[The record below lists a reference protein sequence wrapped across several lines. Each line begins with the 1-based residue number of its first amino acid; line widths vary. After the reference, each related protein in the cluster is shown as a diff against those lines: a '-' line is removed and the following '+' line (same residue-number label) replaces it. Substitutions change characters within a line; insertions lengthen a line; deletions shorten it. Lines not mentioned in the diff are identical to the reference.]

1 MLAWML
7 YVIMVTLLLSL
18 GAYVAERAA
27 RISRGRTRW
36 IWLTAI
42 VASLAIPTV
51 IASVSVEL
59 PNVMSPT
66 VAQKMVVLRETTTQA
81 LSPVT
86 WIAGSAAEPSG
97 WRDFDGLL
105 KNLWRAA
112 SVAMLLALLASGAYL
127 FARKRRWSE
136 TQVSGAQVYVTE
148 GVGPAVVGLLR
159 PRIVVPRWVTMA
171 LPKHQAAVI
180 AHEQSH
186 LDARDPQ
193 LFTLALALLVF
204 MPWNLPLWWQLRRL
218 RYAIEVDCDARVLE
232 GGIDPTHY
240 GETLISVGERKSAY
254 IGAVAAMSESKSFL
268 EERIR
273 IMISKPVKWRRVGVA
288 ALAGVSLTLTALA
301 AQVSPPNR
309 GITTVET
316 TDKAGGAQAGGAKA
330 DGAKPGERVAIKLPT
345 ATLDRY
351 TGTWKMNEQMYID
364 LKREDDKLMAKLTGQ
379 PSFEVFAEREG
390 YFFWKLVDAQL
401 EFMDGGQAAELHQ
414 FGMKFPL
421 TRVDASESALAQAAL
436 NARIASQ
443 TPQPGTEA
451 ALRRLVDSMVRNDID
466 YGTLE
471 PLMADALR
479 KQSEAIKQVMQH
491 LGPVKTI
498 SFKSVGH
505 QGWDTYEAQHEN
517 GKINYLIT
525 LAPNGKIGGFMQ
537 MMTP

>member
-27 RISRGRTRW
+27 RLSRGRTRW

-42 VASLAIPTV
+42 IASLAIPTV

-59 PNVMSPT
+59 PSVMSPA

-105 KNLWRAA
+105 TNLWRAA
-112 SVAMLLALLASGAYL
+112 SIAMLLALVASGVYL
-127 FARKRRWSE
+127 LSRKRRWRVDK
-136 TQVSGAQVYVTE
+136 VSGAQVYVTE

-171 LPKHQAAVI
+171 LPQHQSAVI

-186 LDARDPQ
+186 LEAHDPQ
-193 LFTLALALLVF
+193 LFTLALGLLVF

-240 GETLISVGERKSAY
+240 GETLISVGERQSAY

-273 IMISKPVKWRRVGVA
+273 IMISKPVKWRRAGIP
-288 ALAGVSLTLTALA
+288 ALFGVSLALTALA
-301 AQVSPPNR
+301 AQVSPPNSS
-309 GITTVET
+309 TVTVDSTE
-316 TDKAGGAQAGGAKA
+316 KAGGEKTVGS
-330 DGAKPGERVAIKLPT
+330 KPGERVAIKLPA

-351 TGTWKMNEQMYID
+351 NGTWKMSEQMYID
-364 LKREDDKLMAKLTGQ
+364 VKREGDKLMARLTGQ
-379 PSFEVFAEREG
+379 PTFEVFAEREN

-401 EFMDGGQAAELHQ
+401 EFNDDGQTAVLHQ
-414 FGMKFPL
+414 FGKNFPL
-421 TRVDASESALAQAAL
+421 TRVDATEATQAQSALDS
-436 NARIASQ
+436 RIANQ
-443 TPQPGTEA
+443 TPQPGSEA
-451 ALRRLVDSMVRNDID
+451 ALRHLLDGMTQDKID
-466 YGTLE
+466 YGSVE
-471 PLMADALR
+471 PVLADVLR
-479 KQSEAIKQVMQH
+479 QQDGAIKQMMKQ
-491 LGPVKTI
+491 LGAVKTV

-505 QGWDTYEAQHEN
+505 QGWDSYEVQHAN
-517 GKINYLIT
+517 GKINYALT
-525 LAPNGKIGGFMQ
+525 LAPNGKVAGFMQ
-537 MMTP
+537 MMIP